1 MPRRLLLMR
10 HAKSSWRDAT
20 IPDHDRPLNGRGRR
34 AAAQVGAHLRER
46 GLAPDV
52 VLCSTAR
59 RARETLERSGLATG
73 DVELR
78 DDLYGADVDA
88 LLAAIRSVP
97 STIPSIA
104 VIAHDPGIH
113 DLAVSL
119 TGGDG
124 DDDRARMLRERFPT
138 GAVAIFDVLD
148 GDWGAVAPTNVRLT
162 DFVRPRD
169 LT

>member
-1 MPRRLLLMR
+1 MR

-20 IPDHDRPLNGRGRR
+20 VPDHDRPLNGRGR
-34 AAAQVGAHLRER
+34 AAAADVGTHLRER

-78 DDLYGADVDA
+78 DDLYGADDEA
-88 LLAAIRSVP
+88 LLAAIRSAP
-97 STIPSIA
+97 PATSSLA

-113 DLAVSL
+113 DLAVAL
-119 TGGDG
+119 TSS
-124 DDDRARMLRERFPT
+124 DDRTGILRERFPT
-138 GAVAIFDVLD
+138 GAVAVFDVD
-148 GDWGAVAPTNVRLT
+148 GRWSELAPASVRLT
-162 DFVRPRD
+162 DLVRPRD
-169 LT
+169 LA